1 VAASVPGQAVLL
13 VPLSTTDSLS
23 AGERPRASE
32 FSSESC
38 RLWRLGLVPVSW
50 GDWVNTLTAVAL
62 RSCVPSARRRH
73 CPQVSRSTGQ
83 YPLPSL
89 RAHSGTAQ
97 CPVPTHHDR
106 QAAQPRSS

>member
-62 RSCVPSARRRH
+62 RSCVAVR
-73 CPQVSRSTGQ
+73 
-83 YPLPSL
+83 
-89 RAHSGTAQ
+89 AQ
-97 CPVPTHHDR
+97 CPPAALPTGVTVHWPVPT
-106 QAAQPRSS
+106 AQPESPQRHSPVPSAHSS